1 MDPSS
6 SSVEVDE
13 VEDVGLVCGVL
24 PPDDWLQTLEAR
36 PEVELVAG
44 VTVENVLSHTVEG
57 VDGIGLASSSL
68 NKADRQQIET
78 RIVPRDFVAGGLCA
92 ASRLAVS

>member
-1 MDPSS
+1 MIEALASTWSSAFGSSCVDPSS

-13 VEDVGLVCGVL
+13 VEDAGLVCGVL

-44 VTVENVLSHTVEG
+44 VTVENVLSHTMEG
-57 VDGIGLASSSL
+57 VDGIGLASCSL
-68 NKADRQQIET
+68 NKAE
-78 RIVPRDFVAGGLCA
+78 
-92 ASRLAVS
+92 